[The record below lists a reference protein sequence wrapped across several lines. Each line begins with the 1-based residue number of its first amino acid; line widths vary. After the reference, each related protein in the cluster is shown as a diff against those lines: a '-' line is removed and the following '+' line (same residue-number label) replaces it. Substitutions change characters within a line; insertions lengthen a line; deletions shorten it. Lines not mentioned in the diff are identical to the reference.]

1 MPHPPIHVSCY
12 QPRASRSKRSTVVLA
27 TLVMALVWTSAF
39 VPSVPTEAA
48 SSGPGDDVGPASPG
62 PDLNASD
69 GYIQFSPG
77 SLLHSQS
84 ATVSVKVS
92 NTGDS
97 LCLGVTVELYLGDSS
112 TGKLV
117 DSWTTQNITN
127 GAYQVLT
134 TTWTAVFGDHTFNA
148 YLDTGGDV
156 TEDDETNNV
165 ITTSISVGGIPDGR
179 LDEGAFLLSSNMEG
193 TITLTAD
200 AFNDGNATAS
210 GYKLGFYNGNP
221 ASGGTLIGRRDLANV
236 PAGGWV
242 TAQQSWTA
250 TTGYH
255 HLYARLENTHALDPA
270 SDHVVDR
277 EVAVKGTTSAVAGP
291 DQSTFAGG
299 DLVFNGSS
307 SSSTKGAI
315 VNYTWDMGDGT
326 TLYGAVVT
334 HNYTNTGSSVRTVT
348 VRLTVR
354 DSTGGTDSETV
365 RVYVNPVGTNPP
377 TADAG
382 TAPSGSTL
390 ETLLFNA
397 SGSSGSISTYTWDW
411 GDGTTGTGM
420 SPTHKYWDDGTY
432 TVSLVVTSSDSLAD
446 ADTITVTVTNR
457 HPSVAAIPD
466 MTPDLGAPQAMLAMA
481 TELDGYIT
489 GYAWDFGD
497 GSTSTSR
504 SPTHTWTS
512 DGDHRCS
519 LNVTDDDG
527 AFTLVPFWVNVT
539 NEPPAASFTV
549 TTPRNEGQTITVDGR
564 ATTEPGGD
572 IALWEWDWESDGT
585 YDNTTGP
592 VSTTVYYRPG
602 WYNITLRV
610 TDGEGT
616 SNTTKREVRINN
628 VVPTARA
635 SLSSRTPMEGME
647 VSVDMSAS
655 TEPGDGIVRYYV
667 DWDWDQTPGA
677 EYDENSTSP
686 AMNHTYFSVGRF
698 YLRVMVEDEDGSTDD
713 YYSSWSFRVDVS
725 NAVPLV
731 NASESSGMEGENIT
745 VTVDAYEPG
754 NDLTDFYW
762 DFDRDGVIDAHT
774 NVSYVQHIWWESG
787 IHWVWV
793 NVTDEDHMN
802 PNPSWGAGEIMV
814 NVTDVAPK
822 PGVDDGQANEGE
834 PTPFTVWM
842 RGTEQNIS
850 KYFFDLDGDGK
861 YDVESSTATTYLT
874 LTERGDNG
882 QVKVNVMVVDTD
894 GTEGTT
900 SFTVFVH
907 DVAPTVGGPSLL
919 LAMEG
924 QPMDVEVWASEPGD
938 DIVSYGWDWNADGIV
953 DDTTSGPEASHVY
966 NRPGAFR
973 LVVRVTDEDG
983 SVGSMGIQVLVANAP
998 PEADAGTPP
1007 QTQEGAAIELN
1018 ASGSSEPG
1026 GHIVSYEWDYDGD
1039 GVFDYTTREPAH
1051 WHAWSSPGVFNVV
1064 LRVTDADG
1072 TFDEDMTT
1080 VAVLDVEPVASLT
1093 VQVQPEDR
1101 PSLLDAS
1108 GSYDPG
1114 GITLYEWN
1122 VTSTG
1127 LRYDVATTAPTLAY
1141 TFDRKVRYEI
1151 TLTVTDGEG
1160 SKHQISH
1167 VVDIADVRTLAPK
1180 VTWSAPDVVMEG
1192 MTFNLRAWIDDPF
1205 PDDPD
1210 LIAARN
1216 IECTWD
1222 MGDGSPVRRGLQVT
1236 HTYLRAA
1243 ASPYE
1248 VWLTVIDEDEDRVTI
1263 MVANITVLNPPP
1275 DISPVDPITLKAG
1288 GTGETTVDATDA
1300 TTAQDKLVFQL
1311 GASAPDW
1318 VTLTGNKLG
1327 AEPGKGVSAATYMVT
1342 VRVSDE
1348 LGATSTTQVPVVV
1361 TASEEATEA
1370 VGFGSVLSIALVF
1383 MLVAVVLAVIIST
1396 RLLRPGGGAAK
1407 EGPSKSEYDA
1417 LYGEPTRRKARA
1429 VAKVEPEKVDVDYGA
1444 GEAAS
1449 SSYEPPV
1456 HRATP
1461 APEFGVD
1468 GSYEAP
1474 QVTESLPSWMTSS
1487 EESAPSAGEVSG
1499 MEREMQPPPPA
1510 PSEWV
1515 APKEKAPVQSFKYRK
1530 PPQGGEVRYKG
1541 AGRPK

>member
-1 MPHPPIHVSCY
+1 MRTPPIYASCY
-12 QPRASRSKRSTVVLA
+12 RSRASPSRRSTVVLA

-48 SSGPGDDVGPASPG
+48 SIGPGGDVGPASPG

-77 SLLHSQS
+77 SPLHSQS
-84 ATVSVKVS
+84 VTVSVRVS

-97 LCLGVTVELYLGDSS
+97 LCPSVTVELYLGDSS

-117 DSWTTQNITN
+117 DSWSTGNITD
-127 GAYQVLT
+127 GGSLVLT
-134 TTWTAVFGDHTFNA
+134 TAWVAMYGDHTFNA
-148 YLDTGGDV
+148 YLDSGADV

-165 ITTSISVGGIPDGR
+165 ITSTLTVGGVPDGR
-179 LDEGAFLLSSNMEG
+179 LDGGAFLLSSNMEG
-193 TITLTAD
+193 SVTLTAD
-200 AFNDGNATAS
+200 AFNDGNATAT
-210 GYKLGFYNGNP
+210 GYRLGFYNGDP
-221 ASGGTLIGRRDLANV
+221 ASGGSLIGRTNLADV
-236 PAGGWV
+236 PAGGRA
-242 TAQQSWTA
+242 TAQLAWSATA
-250 TTGYH
+250 GHH
-255 HLYARLENTHALDPA
+255 HLYARLENVHPLDPT
-270 SDHVVDR
+270 DGHVVDR
-277 EVAVKGTTSAVAGP
+277 EVMVLGTVMASAGP
-291 DQSTFAGG
+291 DQAGFAGQ

-307 SSSTKGAI
+307 SRSTKGAI

-326 TLYGAVVT
+326 ALYGAVVT
-334 HNYTNTGSSVRTVT
+334 HNYTNSGSTVRNLTA
-348 VRLTVR
+348 RLTVR
-354 DSTGGTDSETV
+354 DGAGGTDSETV
-365 RVYVNPVGTNPP
+365 RVFINPQGTSPP

-390 ETLLFNA
+390 ETLSFDA
-397 SGSSGSISTYTWDW
+397 SGSTGSISYTWDW
-411 GDGTTGTGM
+411 GDGTTGTGAK
-420 SPTHKYWDDGTY
+420 PTHRFWDDGTY
-432 TVSLVVTSSDSLAD
+432 TVSLVVISSDSLAG
-446 ADTITVTVTNR
+446 ATTLTVDVANR
-457 HPSVAAIPD
+457 PPSVDTMQDIATTLGTAH
-466 MTPDLGAPQAMLAMA
+466 DLVAMA
-481 TELDGYIT
+481 TELDGYIA
-489 GYAWDFGD
+489 GYSWDFGD

-504 SPTHTWTS
+504 TPTHTWTS
-512 DGDHRCS
+512 DGNHQCS

-539 NEPPAASFTV
+539 NEPPKPSFTV
-549 TTPRNEGQTITVDGR
+549 TTPRNEGQTVTVDGR
-564 ATTEPGGD
+564 ATTEAGGD

-592 VSTTVYYRPG
+592 ISTTVYYRPG
-602 WYNITLRV
+602 LYNITLRV

-616 SNTTKREVRINN
+616 TNTTKREVRINN

-655 TEPGDGIVRYYV
+655 SEPGDGIVRYYV
-667 DWDWDQTPGA
+667 DWEWDQTPGA
-677 EYDENSTSP
+677 AYDENSTTP
-686 AMNHTYFSVGRF
+686 VFNHTYFRVGRF

-713 YYSSWSFRVDVS
+713 YYSTWSFRVDVS

-731 NASESSGMEGENIT
+731 NASTSSGVEGENIT

-754 NDLTDFYW
+754 NNLADFYW

-802 PNPSWGAGEIMV
+802 PSPSWGAGEIMV
-814 NVTDVAPK
+814 NVTDVAPR
-822 PGVDDGQANEGE
+822 PAVDDGQANEGE

-850 KYFFDLDGDGK
+850 HYYFDVDGDGT
-861 YDVESSTATTYLT
+861 YEVQSTEATTMLT
-874 LTERGDNG
+874 MTERGDNG

-924 QPMDVEVWASEPGD
+924 VPMDVEVWASEPGD

-953 DDTTSGPEASHVY
+953 DDTTSGPGATHVY

-983 SVGSMGIQVLVANAP
+983 SVGNVGIQVLVANAP
-998 PEADAGTPP
+998 PVADAGTPP
-1007 QTQEGAAIELN
+1007 QTYEGSAIELN

-1051 WHAWSSPGVFNVV
+1051 MHAWASPGLYNVV

-1072 TFDEDMTT
+1072 TFDEDLTS
-1080 VAVLDVEPVASLT
+1080 VAVLDVEPVASLS
-1093 VQVQPEDR
+1093 VQVRTEDR

-1108 GSYDPG
+1108 GSHDPG
-1114 GITLYEWN
+1114 GIALYEWN
-1122 VTSTG
+1122 ITSPG
-1127 LRYDVATTAPTLAY
+1127 LRHDVATTLPTLDY

-1160 SKHQISH
+1160 SKHQLKH
-1167 VVDIADVRTLAPK
+1167 VVDIGDVRTLAPK
-1180 VTWSAPDVVMEG
+1180 VTWSAPNVVMEG
-1192 MTFNLRAWIDDPF
+1192 VTFNLRAWVEDPF

-1210 LIAARN
+1210 LLDARN
-1216 IECTWD
+1216 VECTWD

-1236 HTYLRAA
+1236 HAYPRASA
-1243 ASPYE
+1243 APYE
-1248 VWLTVIDEDEDRVTI
+1248 VWLTVVDEDDDRITI
-1263 MVANITVLNPPP
+1263 MVANVTVINPPP
-1275 DISPVDPITLKAG
+1275 DISPVDPITVKAG
-1288 GTGETTVDATDA
+1288 GTGETDVDAQDA
-1300 TTAQDKLVFQL
+1300 TTTADKLVFQL
-1311 GASAPDW
+1311 GANAPDW
-1318 VTLTGNKLG
+1318 VSMSGNRLK
-1327 AEPGKGVSAATYMVT
+1327 ASPGKGIPAATYLVT

-1348 LGATSTTQVPVVV
+1348 LGASSSTQVPVVV
-1361 TASEEATEA
+1361 TASEEATEG
-1370 VGFGSVLSIALVF
+1370 VGFGSVLSIALVL

-1396 RLLRPGGGAAK
+1396 RLMPPGGRAEREEAPKG
-1407 EGPSKSEYDA
+1407 EYEA
-1417 LYGEPTRRKARA
+1417 LYGEPKRRKARA
-1429 VAKVEPEKVDVDYGA
+1429 VAKVEPGKVDVDYGA
-1444 GEAAS
+1444 EATAG
-1449 SSYEPPV
+1449 
-1456 HRATP
+1456 P
-1461 APEFGVD
+1461 APSTYSAPPAPDLGVD
-1468 GSYEAP
+1468 GKYEEP
-1474 QVTESLPSWMTSS
+1474 QVASPLPSWMTSS
-1487 EESAPSAGEVSG
+1487 GDATPTPGEVHLQ
-1499 MEREMQPPPPA
+1499 ERAVEPPPPA
-1510 PSEWV
+1510 PSEW
-1515 APKEKAPVQSFKYRK
+1515 AASAEGPPGQSFKYRK
-1530 PPQGGEVRYKG
+1530 PTQEEGARFKG
-1541 AGRPK
+1541 AGRPR